1 VERDLQTSIAA
12 QAENVTMSDVETVDI
27 KKALRAA
34 LTSPRSK
41 VSRSATG
48 RRALE
53 KAANNPRKSERGKTV
68 QLNVEIRKDLK
79 QALANAAH
87 DHRKKI
93 WEIVEAGIEAE
104 LRKLGDKS

>member
-1 VERDLQTSIAA
+1 
-12 QAENVTMSDVETVDI
+12 MSDVEAVDI

-53 KAANNPRKSERGKTV
+53 KAANNPHKSERGKTV
-68 QLNVEIRKDLK
+68 QLNVEIRDDLK
-79 QALANAAH
+79 QALKNAAH
-87 DHRKKI
+87 DHRINI
-93 WEIVEAGIEAE
+93 WEIVEAGIAAE
-104 LRKLGDKS
+104 LRKLGTKP